1 MKYRGTMQTKWTK
14 AMKEKVVQLNHTER
28 VTDAG
33 SHLWEDYMKTI
44 LELYVKSIKRYRVA
58 ALKL

>member
-1 MKYRGTMQTKWTK
+1 
-14 AMKEKVVQLNHTER
+14 MKEKVVQLNHTER
-28 VTDAG
+28 VTDGG
-33 SHLWEDYMKTI
+33 SHLWKDCMKTI

>member
-1 MKYRGTMQTKWTK
+1 
-14 AMKEKVVQLNHTER
+14 MKEKVVQLNHTER

-44 LELYVKSIKRYRVA
+44 LELYVKINQ
-58 ALKL
+58 ALPCSCVKAIRSR